1 MRSLA
6 LLSVVGLVLSCR
18 SPGDQSAAEATLMA
32 TSRAWAQ
39 AAASGDVERM
49 VSFWAE
55 DAIVLAPDQPAI
67 VGKAAI
73 REFVKQSSAIPQFSI
88 TWEPEQARIAASGEL
103 GYLVEHNRVTFADS
117 TGARQTQFGKAV
129 TIWRKDASGAWK
141 CIVDTWNN
149 SPSERVLPRVQ
160 AAD

>member
-1 MRSLA
+1 MRALTLFPVLGL
-6 LLSVVGLVLSCR
+6 LLSCHA
-18 SPGDQSAAEATLMA
+18 PADPHAAEATLMA

-39 AAASGDVERM
+39 AAASGDLER
-49 VSFWAE
+49 VVGFWAD
-55 DAIVLAPDQPAI
+55 DAIVLAPDQPAV

-73 REFVKQSSAIPQFSI
+73 REFVKQSTAIPQFSI

-117 TGARQTQFGKAV
+117 TGVRHTQFGKGV

-149 SPSERVLPRVQ
+149 SPSERVLPR
-160 AAD
+160 